1 MEELPTASQARE
13 LSYESAIKR
22 LDRYVNEAIAH
33 GKTRRDFDFDEF
45 IDDGLLIIENIDKVA
60 QHFKDQHYQV
70 EYGRNDYE
78 SGYYQQK
85 YNKKEHPIKHFLG
98 LKEHRVRYVKAC
110 WMNVK
115 W

>member
-13 LSYESAIKR
+13 LSYESVIKR

-78 SGYYQQK
+78 SGCYQQK
-85 YNKKEHPIKHFLG
+85 YNKKEH
-98 LKEHRVRYVKAC
+98 RVRYVKSC

>member
-45 IDDGLLIIENIDKVA
+45 IDDG
-60 QHFKDQHYQV
+60 QGKDQV
-70 EYGRNDYE
+70 
-78 SGYYQQK
+78 
-85 YNKKEHPIKHFLG
+85 
-98 LKEHRVRYVKAC
+98 A
-110 WMNVK
+110 
-115 W
+115 

>member
-13 LSYESAIKR
+13 LSYESVIKR

-33 GKTRRDFDFDEF
+33 GETRRHFDFNEIGDG
-45 IDDGLLIIENIDKVA
+45 GLLIIENIDKVA

-70 EYGRNDYE
+70 EYGRDDYE
-78 SGYYQQK
+78 SVYQQT
-85 YNKKEHPIKHFLG
+85 YDEEEHPIKHFFG
-98 LKEHRVRYVKAC
+98 LRENTTRQVKAG
-110 WMNVK
+110 WMDVK